1 MQLMMRV
8 QDVYTP
14 MAEHLRHQEDQA
26 IIREQH
32 HLLIPEDI
40 HREEHRLHLVQKEL
54 PPVDDLLVQEVTIAE
69 VHQAPADLTTQV
81 DLRQAAVDLTIRAGL
96 RLTAADGLHQE
107 DPRTAEVEAAAV
119 ALLVEAEVDAAA
131 ADKIR

>member
-1 MQLMMRV
+1 MMRV

-14 MAEHLRHQEDQA
+14 MEEHHRHQEDQA

-32 HLLIPEDI
+32 HLLIREDI
-40 HREEHRLHLVQKEL
+40 LREEHRLHLVQKEL

-69 VHQAPADLTTQV
+69 VHQAP
-81 DLRQAAVDLTIRAGL
+81 VDLTIRAGL

-131 ADKIR
+131 ADKI